1 MSTDQNKNR
10 EPPPAPR
17 RLGPV
22 DDNRPRAA
30 QIRRRRQFNPAHG
43 YDGGVQNDDNDAG
56 K

>member
-1 MSTDQNKNR
+1 LNVEQNN
-10 EPPPAPR
+10 EPQAAPVQR

-43 YDGGVQNDDNDAG
+43 YDGGAQNADNDAG
-56 K
+56 